1 MTRNEKI
8 LGSLLGAAIGDTMG
22 AATEM
27 RTTAQIA
34 ELFGGYVTEI
44 LTPPNDT
51 FARGA
56 EAGFVTDDFSL
67 AYFTAETI
75 LKNGGKIDE
84 KVAMDSLLCWAAHE
98 EYYGKYVGPTTKASI
113 KKILGEETTAT
124 YPFLKYDC
132 AKATNGS
139 AMKIGS
145 VALFSPGDVEK
156 AINDAITICLPTHAN
171 NLSLSG
177 ACAVAAAVA
186 KAMEDDA
193 SLFDVVEAGIYGAK
207 KGDELGR
214 KVAIV
219 LAGPSVEKRIRLA
232 VDLAVKAESLEQAIQ
247 DIADYVGSGL
257 MIYEAVPAAFGLMVA
272 AKGKPMESI
281 CAGVNVGYDT
291 DTTAT
296 IIGAMVG
303 ALHGMKD
310 FKTEYLELIDE
321 KNNFD
326 LRKMANEIED
336 TYAR

>member
-1 MTRNEKI
+1 MTQNEKI
-8 LGSLLGAAIGDTMG
+8 LGSLLGAAIGDAMG

-84 KVAMDSLLCWAAHE
+84 KVAINSLLCWAGHE

-113 KKILGEETTAT
+113 KKLLGEETVAT

-145 VALFSPGDVEK
+145 VALFSPGDVDK
-156 AINDAITICLPTHAN
+156 AIQDAITICLPTHGN
-171 NLSLSG
+171 NLSLAG
-177 ACAVAAAVA
+177 ASAVAAAVA
-186 KAMEDDA
+186 KAMEEDA
-193 SLFDVVEAGIYGAK
+193 TLYDVVEAGIYGAR
-207 KGDELGR
+207 KGNEIGS
-214 KVAIV
+214 KVATV
-219 LAGPSVEKRIRLA
+219 LAGPSVEKRIGLA
-232 VDLAVKAESLEQAIQ
+232 VDLAMKAESLEQAIQ
-247 DIADYVGSGL
+247 DIADYIGSGL
-257 MIYEAVPAAFGLMVA
+257 MVYEAVPAAFGLMVA
-272 AKGKPMESI
+272 AKGKPMEAI

-310 FKTEYLELIDE
+310 FREDHLELIE
-321 KNNFD
+321 QKNNFD
-326 LRKMANEIED
+326 LRKMANEIEG
-336 TYAR
+336 TYIK